1 MTLHV
6 KKIKLCHSLSIY
18 KIKLKWI
25 RDLNVRMNSIKLE
38 KNIGR
43 TFSHINCSNILL
55 SLSPRIMEI
64 KTKINNL
71 DLLKLKSSFTAKET
85 INKTKR
91 QPTDWEKIFANDV
104 TKLQIK
110 TTMKY
115 YLIPARIVVVVQLL
129 SHV

>member
-6 KKIKLCHSLSIY
+6 KKIKLGHSLSIY

-43 TFSHINCSNILL
+43 TLSDMNCSNILL
-55 SLSPRIMEI
+55 SLSPTIMEI
-64 KTKINNL
+64 KKINTL

-91 QPTDWEKIFANDV
+91 QPTD
-104 TKLQIK
+104 
-110 TTMKY
+110 
-115 YLIPARIVVVVQLL
+115 
-129 SHV
+129 

>member
-6 KKIKLCHSLSIY
+6 KKIKLGHSLSIY

-25 RDLNVRMNSIKLE
+25 KDLNVRLNSIKLE

-43 TFSHINCSNILL
+43 ALSDINCSNIFF

-64 KTKINNL
+64 KTKINKL
-71 DLLKLKSSFTAKET
+71 DLLKLKSSCTAKKT

-104 TKLQIK
+104 TKMQIK
-110 TTMKY
+110 TTIKY

-129 SHV
+129 SHI

>member
-6 KKIKLCHSLSIY
+6 KKIKLGHSLSIY

-25 RDLNVRMNSIKLE
+25 KDLNVRLNSIKLE

-43 TFSHINCSNILL
+43 ALSDINCSNIFF
-55 SLSPRIMEI
+55 SLSPRIMET
-64 KTKINNL
+64 KTKINKL
-71 DLLKLKSSFTAKET
+71 DLLKLKSSCTAKKT

-91 QPTDWEKIFANDV
+91 QPSDWEKIFANDV
-104 TKLQIK
+104 TKMQIK
-110 TTMKY
+110 TTIQY

>member
-1 MTLHV
+1 
-6 KKIKLCHSLSIY
+6 
-18 KIKLKWI
+18 
-25 RDLNVRMNSIKLE
+25 MNSIKLE

-43 TFSHINCSNILL
+43 TFSQINCSNILL

-104 TKLQIK
+104 TKL
-110 TTMKY
+110 
-115 YLIPARIVVVVQLL
+115 
-129 SHV
+129 

>member
-1 MTLHV
+1 
-6 KKIKLCHSLSIY
+6 
-18 KIKLKWI
+18 
-25 RDLNVRMNSIKLE
+25 MNSIKLE